1 MKIHINSNT
10 LNSNKT
16 VDIINKMVLD
26 ILFSN
31 QPLIDVLEENKQPMQ
46 LYKNMIVLV
55 TENR

>member
-1 MKIHINSNT
+1 MNIHINSNT